1 MLELYCMPSIF
12 SLSLSQATFL
22 YCNYLTI
29 LGQNQMK
36 TNLCLGDHDTT
47 RIHTKNVKE
56 YKKLTYENK
65 SVCWGL

>member
-1 MLELYCMPSIF
+1 
-12 SLSLSQATFL
+12 
-22 YCNYLTI
+22 
-29 LGQNQMK
+29 MK